1 MFFSQ
6 SLTLLVLEVL
16 QFTCQPR
23 IQEDITVVLHC
34 ACVRL
39 WRGFEYLIDHF
50 LYLLYLLLSEMI
62 IFVIY

>member
-39 WRGFEYLIDHF
+39 WRGFEYLTDHF
-50 LYLLYLLLSEMI
+50 FVFI
-62 IFVIY
+62 IFITQ